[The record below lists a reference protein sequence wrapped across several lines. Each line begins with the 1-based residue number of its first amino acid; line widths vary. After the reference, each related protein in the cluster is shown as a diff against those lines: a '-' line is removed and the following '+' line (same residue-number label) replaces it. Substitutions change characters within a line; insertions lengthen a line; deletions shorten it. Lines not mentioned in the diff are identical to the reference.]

1 MSHDPT
7 NSEQLSAWLD
17 GELDDAEAAAIEREL
32 ERDARLRAELDE
44 LREVREM
51 LRTHGPRKAPK
62 SFHAKVMERV
72 DQEPL
77 PANNS
82 VWLFLRRPFGVP
94 IEALAVAAAA
104 LFVVLAGLSVGT
116 STLDAPFQDID
127 FGSRREKEPAKDE
140 AAAPVAP
147 TQEQTIDPSGG
158 DGDDKGA
165 QQQRL
170 DEPKPKA
177 VKKEPPVAK
186 EEPKEAPP
194 AETTASSTTTEPPQA
209 AEGEA
214 DGGLGPRGTQSKS
227 YEPEQVAPS
236 GWSFMLVTADED
248 IVAALQAIAGKN
260 GGELRDTNRVLVTTG
275 TLEGGE
281 SGAFYIRVKAS
292 QLSRVVEQLQKTG
305 AMPRSK
311 ATETFNAGQ
320 MVDVRVDVMLD
331 ISKSSEPA
339 IIQKKAAPSSSTP
352 PSGSSGSGSYRK

>member
-127 FGSRREKEPAKDE
+127 FGSRREQEPSKDE
-140 AAAPVAP
+140 AAAPIAP

-177 VKKEPPVAK
+177 AKKEAPIAK
-186 EEPKEAPP
+186 EEPKAAPP
-194 AETTASSTTTEPPQA
+194 AETTASSTTTEPAQA

-214 DGGLGPRGTQSKS
+214 DGGSDTRGTQSKS

-236 GWSFMLVTADED
+236 GWKFIILTSDTEKVAD
-248 IVAALQAIAGKN
+248 LLRIAGQH
-260 GGELRDTNRVLVTTG
+260 GGKVYDTNRVHVATATN
-275 TLEGGE
+275 TPD
-281 SGAFYIRVKAS
+281 SGSYYIRVPAS
-292 QLSRVVEQLQKTG
+292 ELSGVVDMLVRSG
-305 AMPRSK
+305 ATPQTKGKDS
-311 ATETFNAGQ
+311 FNPGQ
-320 MVDVRVDVMLD
+320 MVEVRVEIMLD
-331 ISKSSEPA
+331 VTKSSEPA
-339 IIQKKAAPSSSTP
+339 IIEKKAAPSTTKPS
-352 PSGSSGSGSYRK
+352 SGSSGSGSYRK